1 MAIVID
7 LTQMQG
13 GEYVNKR
20 QGTFGTV
27 DFIIKPL
34 GETMFDFFKGAFG
47 KSKEDII
54 HGVPENPPGFM
65 FIPAA
70 STKWGIDTY
79 LILKTDARESIFEK
93 FTERH
98 FNEIY
103 QKMKDM
109 EESREIERKT
119 YETYRRERQMLK
131 TEQILEIIRQ
141 LSPEDKAKLKRR
153 FSEEG
158 FGGVGGEG

>member
-7 LTQMQG
+7 LTQLQG
-13 GEYVNKR
+13 GEYINKR
-20 QGTFGTV
+20 IGKFGTV

-34 GETMFDFFKGAFG
+34 GETMFDFFKGALG
-47 KSKEDII
+47 KSKESII
-54 HGVPENPPGFM
+54 RGVPENPPGFV
-65 FIPAA
+65 FVPSA
-70 STKWGIDTY
+70 STVWGIDTY
-79 LILKTDARESIFEK
+79 LILKSDARESIFER
-93 FTERH
+93 FVEQH
-98 FNEIY
+98 FKDIY
-103 QKMKDM
+103 QKMTDM
-109 EESREIERKT
+109 EESREIEKKS
-119 YETYRRERQMLK
+119 YETFRRERQMLK